1 MNHVILTNKHDD
13 RTQDE
18 KSRYMIHGHDCQVGS
33 LDMVLTCRINAE
45 LEKKKSPV
53 FWIYM
58 RTISFFDNANANNNC
73 CWKNKEEKKKKKKK
87 PSVSRQLCH
96 R

>member
-1 MNHVILTNKHDD
+1 
-13 RTQDE
+13 
-18 KSRYMIHGHDCQVGS
+18 MIHGHDCQVGS

-73 CWKNKEEKKKKKKK
+73 CWKNKEEKKKKKSLQFLGNCVIDDTLNNRRSKTVRIRK
-87 PSVSRQLCH
+87 YRL
-96 R
+96 